1 MAEDGSVLAH
11 RSSSRDSTQA
21 RRAAAYEMDPATREC
36 VVRQVVE
43 GLYGFDRFPLPPL
56 DQDGVSILQLAR
68 GLGEAPSGVSVLTA
82 VDSTW
87 KGTQLRAL
95 GNERIRWAG
104 REVDTL
110 KVEAVGQYK
119 GPAGL
124 SGLVRTWISKDG
136 RAIPYRARIKLG
148 LGSVVLDLR
157 SDTGQTA
164 RLEDESPDD

>member
-1 MAEDGSVLAH
+1 
-11 RSSSRDSTQA
+11 
-21 RRAAAYEMDPATREC
+21 

-43 GLYGFDRFPLPPL
+43 GLYGFDRFPLPPM

-68 GLGEAPSGVSVLTA
+68 GLGEAPSAVSVPTA

-87 KGTQLRAL
+87 KGTELRAL

-104 REVDTL
+104 HEVEAV
-110 KVEAVGQYK
+110 KVEAFGHYK

-124 SGLVRTWISKDG
+124 SGRVETWISRDG
-136 RAIPYRARIKLG
+136 RAIPYKAKIKLG

-157 SDTGQTA
+157 DDAALTAQLDERGSDGG
-164 RLEDESPDD
+164 L